1 MSLFPLSNLQFSD
14 MKRHTWKTW
23 RIAILKCW
31 DRKRDIIGKMSVH
44 IYVFVCLWIRECVYV
59 CVCVY
64 LCVWV
69 CVWMCVFVCV
79 HVCAY
84 VCVNASVCVCFCV
97 LETFEMNN
105 DMNPCNN
112 NARVEWNIGF
122 IIWHFEWQ
130 TRQLRSDIINIISQQ
145 TKGDQCSV
153 EYIIHRDK

>member
-1 MSLFPLSNLQFSD
+1 MASTVASSSADYRETKIMQSHSFSQLKWSNVKTGFKLYAHVSHTFHKVDLNKHVNSLFNIFCVRRIVLFISLSSLLLTF
-14 MKRHTWKTW
+14 
-23 RIAILKCW
+23 
-31 DRKRDIIGKMSVH
+31 
-44 IYVFVCLWIRECVYV
+44 FVSWCA
-59 CVCVY
+59 
-64 LCVWV
+64 WV
-69 CVWMCVFVCV
+69 CV
-79 HVCAY
+79 
-84 VCVNASVCVCFCV
+84 CV

-153 EYIIHRDK
+153 DYIILHRDK